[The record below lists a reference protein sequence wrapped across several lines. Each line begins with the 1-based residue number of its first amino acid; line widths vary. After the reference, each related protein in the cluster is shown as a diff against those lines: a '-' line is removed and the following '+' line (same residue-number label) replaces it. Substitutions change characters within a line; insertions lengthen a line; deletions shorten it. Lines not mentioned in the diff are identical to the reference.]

1 MQERV
6 AWPSIRTVPAPQL
19 RRAAAELGAVQA
31 DDLTDRPKQG
41 HVGISVDRGGF
52 VVERERNRHQK
63 TPTGL
68 S

>member
-6 AWPSIRTVPAPQL
+6 AWPSICTVQAAL

-52 VVERERNRHQK
+52 AVERERNRHQK
-63 TPTGL
+63 APTGL